1 MGAHGHWVMTCP
13 LFQCWTPRNPVR
25 NNGGDGDDDDND
37 KYDKYDDSKSL
48 MNVEKLKYKF
58 FGTTVNS
65 NTEIYDEI
73 INSGYSCDK

>member
-1 MGAHGHWVMTCP
+1 
-13 LFQCWTPRNPVR
+13 
-25 NNGGDGDDDDND
+25 
-37 KYDKYDDSKSL
+37 